1 MREKRTFAERTK
13 VLKSDEVKKKYFLV
27 FEGSDT
33 EVIYFD
39 MVNSMKAEIGLNS
52 LIELVPIIRSFSEEG
67 WSNPKKI
74 LDRIIKDL
82 EEDDSGKISIETFL
96 NWIMDYLRE
105 TDSIANDRRVRNT
118 IWKMMK
124 QVCENEF
131 EKTLEDK
138 VKNVEIIGNKILEKI
153 EENYLIENLVSKL
166 SDIIEHGGWSYEK
179 GFDEICLIVD
189 RDKESFISKPGN
201 DQYKYVLDRC
211 LENGFR
217 FCVTNPCF
225 EFWLLMHSDKVLELD
240 KDKLLNNSKVTS
252 KRRYAE
258 DELRKIYSGYKK
270 SSYHAEEFVKNIDIA
285 IKNEKE
291 FCEDIQRLKDSI
303 GSNIGILIEDMRS

>member
-13 VLKSDEVKKKYFLV
+13 VLKSDEVIKKYFLV

-82 EEDDSGKISIETFL
+82 EEDDSGEISIETFL
-96 NWIMDYLRE
+96 NWIMDYLCE
-105 TDSIANDRRVRNT
+105 NGSIANDRRVRNA
-118 IWKMMK
+118 IWEMMK
-124 QVCENEF
+124 EICENKF
-131 EKTLEDK
+131 KKTLEDK
-138 VKNVEIIGNKILEKI
+138 VENVEIIGNKILEKI

-270 SSYHAEEFVKNIDIA
+270 SSYHAEEFVKNIDTA

-291 FCEDIQRLKDSI
+291 FCEDIEGLKDSI

>member
-118 IWKMMK
+118 IWEMMK

-201 DQYKYVLDRC
+201 DQYNYVLDRC

>member
-52 LIELVPIIRSFSEEG
+52 LIELVPIIRSFSEG

-118 IWKMMK
+118 IWEMMK